1 MKIIANGEPIEL
13 PEELTLLQLLI
24 RLQVG
29 LHTAVLEHNGEIIP
43 RDKWSTL
50 VRDGD
55 KIEILQF
62 LGGG

>member
-1 MKIIANGEPIEL
+1 MKIIVNGEHMEL
-13 PEELTLLQLLI
+13 AGELTLQQLLI
-24 RLQVG
+24 RLQVS
-29 LHTAVLEHNGEIIP
+29 LHTAVLEHNGEIIA
-43 RDKWSTL
+43 RDNWSTL